1 MGTKV
6 HPKVFRLSTIYRWDS
21 KWFANRRNYISYLRD
36 DVRLRKF
43 IMETAKDAGIDKV
56 SMDRNSKEAI
66 TINVLAAKP
75 GFIIG
80 RAGAGIEELK
90 KKIKK
95 EFFRGQRVALN
106 LNIQE
111 VARPGLSA
119 KLVGEQIAMET
130 EKRMPFRRSMK
141 MAVERV
147 TKSGAKGVKLVM
159 GGRLNGAEI
168 ARREMIS
175 HGSIPLHNLRADI
188 DFANVTARTI
198 YGAIGIKV
206 WIYRGDVFE
215 GISET
220 QIATAKSRD
229 ARPERRG
236 NGRA

>member
-21 KWFANRRNYISYLRD
+21 KWFANRRNFISYLRD
-36 DVRLRKF
+36 DVRLRRF
-43 IMETAKDAGIDKV
+43 IEKTCKDAGVDKV
-56 SMDRNSKEAI
+56 SIDRNSNEAI
-66 TINVLAAKP
+66 TINIIAGKP

-80 RAGAGIEELK
+80 RAGAGVEDLK
-90 KKIKK
+90 KKITK
-95 EFFRGQRVALN
+95 EFFRGRRVALN

-111 VARPGLSA
+111 VARPSLSA
-119 KLVGEQIAMET
+119 KLVGEQIAAET

-147 TKSGAKGVKLVM
+147 SKGGAKGVKLVM
-159 GGRLNGAEI
+159 SGRLNGAEI

-188 DFANVTARTI
+188 DFACVTARTI

-206 WIYRGDVFE
+206 WIYRGDVFD
-215 GISET
+215 GISEA
-220 QIATAKSRD
+220 QVTAPQSRE
-229 ARPERRG
+229 ARSAH
-236 NGRA
+236 RAPRA